1 MLGKCTNRDT
11 GTECPRAWDL
21 CHLSAL
27 RGLDSNAASSC
38 KGGARVSGEE
48 TSANE
53 EEHFRPVGTLFVL
66 AVFVIT
72 LILLWASVYVILL
85 SRGVTV

>member
-1 MLGKCTNRDT
+1 MLGDSQWGQK

-21 CHLSAL
+21 RHLSAL
-27 RGLDSNAASSC
+27 RGVDSNAASSC
-38 KGGARVSGEE
+38 KGGARVPGDE
-48 TSANE
+48 TGAVE

-72 LILLWASVYVILL
+72 MILLWASVYVILL

>member
-1 MLGKCTNRDT
+1 MLGLPGEIDK
-11 GTECPRAWDL
+11 GTECPRPWDL
-21 CHLSAL
+21 RHLSAH
-27 RGLDSNAASSC
+27 RDVDSNAASSC

-48 TSANE
+48 TSAVE
-53 EEHFRPVGTLFVL
+53 EEHFRPVGTVFVL

-72 LILLWASVYVILL
+72 MILLWASVYVILL

>member
-1 MLGKCTNRDT
+1 MSD
-11 GTECPRAWDL
+11 
-21 CHLSAL
+21 
-27 RGLDSNAASSC
+27 
-38 KGGARVSGEE
+38 EE
-48 TSANE
+48 TGAIE

-72 LILLWASVYVILL
+72 LILLWVSVYVILL